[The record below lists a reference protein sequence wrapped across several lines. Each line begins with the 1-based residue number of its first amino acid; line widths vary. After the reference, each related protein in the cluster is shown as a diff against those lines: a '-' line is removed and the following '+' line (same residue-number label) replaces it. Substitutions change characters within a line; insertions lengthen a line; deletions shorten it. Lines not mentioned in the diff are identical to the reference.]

1 MKKKSVSRI
10 CLSLLMGASI
20 CMSSVS
26 VVFAAEETENAA
38 EVSAETEASE
48 STGEEETVDLDLT
61 AFCTDGEYRYKGI
74 PLACFSGRSRG
85 RLWVSLL
92 NQ

>member
-26 VVFAAEETENAA
+26 VVFAAEETENAT

-48 STGEEETVDLDLT
+48 STGEEETVDLDL
-61 AFCTDGEYRYKGI
+61 
-74 PLACFSGRSRG
+74 
-85 RLWVSLL
+85 SLIHI
-92 NQ
+92 

>member
-20 CMSSVS
+20 CMSGTSM
-26 VVFAAEETENAA
+26 VFAAEETENVA
-38 EVSAETEASE
+38 EAEESAEKEASE

-74 PLACFSGRSRG
+74 P
-85 RLWVSLL
+85 
-92 NQ
+92 